1 MKRQGANVKRLASD
15 RKRFRKLIRDLAE
28 RKISER
34 RFGERVLEIGKSF
47 LGAPYRAGLLETKRT
62 EHLVINLR
70 AFDCVTFVETV
81 VALARS
87 VKLRQDSFGTFKRS
101 LRKIRYRE
109 GRLQGYP
116 SRLHYF
122 SEWIYD
128 NQKKRVVRDITAEL
142 GGRSRRKPLAFMT
155 THPDLY
161 PRLRSKPVLRKMKTI
176 ERRISR
182 RSHFFIPKKAV
193 RRLEDRIREGD
204 LIAVTT
210 DLEGLDVL
218 HVGFA
223 ARVRNRI
230 HLLNAS
236 SAGGKVV
243 LSTETLSR
251 YLLQRRTRSGIMVAR
266 MEAVGLGKRE
276 VEGAKGRMVEEPEN
290 S

>member
-1 MKRQGANVKRLASD
+1 MKRREADLKRLAPD
-15 RKRFRKLIRDLAE
+15 RKRFRKLIRDLAVRE
-28 RKISER
+28 ISGR
-34 RFGERVLEIGKSF
+34 SSGERMLEIGKFF
-47 LGAPYRAGLLETKRT
+47 LGAPYRVNPPETKGT

-87 VKLRQDSFGTFKRS
+87 MKLRKDSFEAFRRS
-101 LRKIRYRE
+101 LQKIRYRG

-122 SEWIYD
+122 SDWIYD
-128 NQKKRVVRDITAEL
+128 NQKKHVVRDITAEL
-142 GGRSRRKPLAFMT
+142 GGKPRRKTLAFMT

-161 PRLRSKPVLRKMKTI
+161 PRLRGKSTLRKVKAI

-182 RSHFFIPKKAV
+182 RPHFFIPKNAV
-193 RRLEDRIREGD
+193 RELEDRIHDGD
-204 LIAVTT
+204 LIAITADV
-210 DLEGLDVL
+210 EGLDVL

-236 SAGGKVV
+236 SAEGKVV
-243 LSTETLSR
+243 LSAETLYR
-251 YLLQRRTRSGIMVAR
+251 YLLQRKTCSGIMVAR
-266 MEAVGLGKRE
+266 I
-276 VEGAKGRMVEEPEN
+276 
-290 S
+290 